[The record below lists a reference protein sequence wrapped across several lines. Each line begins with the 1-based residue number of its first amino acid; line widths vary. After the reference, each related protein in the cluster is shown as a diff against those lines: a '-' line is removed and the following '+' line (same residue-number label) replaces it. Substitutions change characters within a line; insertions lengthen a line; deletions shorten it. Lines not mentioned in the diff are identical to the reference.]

1 MKEEEKLKLPDEVV
15 MEKIH
20 FIRGKKVMLD
30 RDLAELYGVTTGNLN
45 KAVIRNIA
53 RFPDD
58 FMFQLTKEEFDNLIF
73 QIGRSSWG
81 GLRKLPRAFS
91 EQGVAMLS
99 GVLHSERAIKVN
111 IHIMRVFTRMREM
124 LVSHKEILRKLEDLE
139 RTDIEQ
145 DEKIRVIL
153 EYIKQLEKAE
163 VEKLEFND
171 RRRIGFKK

>member
-1 MKEEEKLKLPDEVV
+1 MLSLPDEVV

-20 FIRGKKVMLD
+20 VLRGQKVMLD
-30 RDLAELYGVTTGNLN
+30 RDLAELYGVSTGNLN
-45 KAVIRNIA
+45 KAVLRNLA
-53 RFPDD
+53 RFPRD

-81 GLRKLPRAFS
+81 GRRTPPRAFT

-99 GVLHSERAIKVN
+99 GVLHSDRAIKVN

-124 LVSHKEILRKLEDLE
+124 LGSHKEILRKLEDLE

-153 EYIKQLEKAE
+153 EYIKQLEKVKLDD
-163 VEKLEFND
+163 VEFKD
-171 RRRIGFKK
+171 RPRIGFKK